1 MQAEIN
7 IATLC
12 RISPWN
18 LRSIMCAATEMLQTA
33 DQFEQD
39 AEDAF
44 AAEALLVQVAA
55 LFKIFAYVQA

>member
-55 LFKIFAYVQA
+55 HF

>member
-1 MQAEIN
+1 MFVNASRDEFSYLVPHL
-7 IATLC
+7 A
-12 RISPWN
+12 WN

-55 LFKIFAYVQA
+55 HF